1 MRFSKEN
8 ILHPYIFIIFAWRN
22 VDYSVKTE
30 FYIAHRLS
38 KREAGNKAGIM
49 ERVAVVA
56 TSVSLAVI
64 VITLS
69 VVIGFKQDL
78 HKLIS
83 GATADVT
90 ITAPQSGGVVSSV
103 GIPQCDAVEELLADS
118 RIERRSRFTTKE
130 GVLKSDDNIVGIL
143 LKGVDSLYNTDFY
156 AERIV
161 EGRMPELGG
170 EPRKKEI
177 LLSERVAQRM
187 DVRVGDR
194 IEMVFVDDQS
204 GVLRDR
210 FVLAGLYN
218 TGVEFID
225 NSYAI
230 TDIRNVSRLYSEDI
244 ITGYDVWLKEGVD
257 TETFAKDMDYRMLEL
272 YFTDGIN
279 IEAFSIERIFPNAF
293 GWLATHDVT
302 ALVVVIIMIVVALL
316 NMTTSL
322 LIIVMERQRMIGE
335 LRALGMRRGSV
346 IRLFVFRALFILGRG
361 VIWGV
366 VSGLVLV
373 AIQHIWDVVPLP
385 SEGYILDA
393 VPTAMC
399 WGWWIVTIAGVV
411 ATTLLFMLIPATF
424 STRISPSVIMRYE

>member
-1 MRFSKEN
+1 M
-8 ILHPYIFIIFAWRN
+8 IFLPLKIIFAWLIIQYNLR
-22 VDYSVKTE
+22 TE
-30 FYIAHRLS
+30 FYIAQRLS
-38 KREAGNKAGIM
+38 KREEGNKAGIM

-56 TSVSLAVI
+56 TAVSIAVI
-64 VITLS
+64 IITLS
-69 VVIGFKQDL
+69 VVIGFKHDL

-103 GIPQCDAVEELLADS
+103 GVQRSEAVDALLMDE
-118 RIERRSRFTTKE
+118 RIERKSCFTTKE

-161 EGRMPELGG
+161 EGCMPTLGG

-177 LLSERVAQRM
+177 LLSERVAKRM
-187 DVRVGDR
+187 DICVGDR
-194 IEMVFVDDQS
+194 IEMVFVDGES

-230 TDIRNVSRLYSEDI
+230 TDIRNVARLYNEDI
-244 ITGYDVWLKEGVD
+244 ITGYDVWLCEDADV
-257 TETFAKDMDYRMLEL
+257 EAFAEEFDYKALEL
-272 YFTDGIN
+272 YFNEGIN
-279 IEAFSIERIFPNAF
+279 IEAFSIQRIFPHIF

-302 ALVVVIIMIVVALL
+302 ALVVVVIMLIVALL

-322 LIIVMERQRMIGE
+322 LIIVMERQRMIGQ

-346 IRLFVFRALFILGRG
+346 IRLFLFRALFILGRG
-361 VIWGV
+361 VVWGV
-366 VSGLVLV
+366 LIGLVLV
-373 AIQHIWDVVPLP
+373 VVQHIWSVIPLP
-385 SEGYILDA
+385 SEGYLLDA
-393 VPTAMC
+393 VPTALC
-399 WGWWIVTIAGVV
+399 WGWWIVAVAGVMV
-411 ATTLLFMLIPATF
+411 ATLLFMLIPAAF

>member
-1 MRFSKEN
+1 M
-8 ILHPYIFIIFAWRN
+8 
-22 VDYSVKTE
+22 KTE
-30 FYIAHRLS
+30 FYIAQRLS
-38 KREAGNKAGIM
+38 KREEGNKAGIM

-56 TSVSLAVI
+56 TAVSVAVI
-64 VITLS
+64 IITLS
-69 VVIGFKQDL
+69 VVVGFKQDL
-78 HKLIS
+78 AKLIS

-103 GIPQCDAVEELLADS
+103 GVPRCEVVDRLLMDDRVERKS
-118 RIERRSRFTTKE
+118 CFTTKE

-161 EGRMPELGG
+161 EGRLPELGG

-177 LLSERVAQRM
+177 MLSERVARRM
-187 DVRVGDR
+187 DVAVGDR
-194 IEMVFVDDQS
+194 IEMVFVDGES

-210 FVLAGLYN
+210 FLLSGLYD

-230 TDIRNVSRLYSEDI
+230 TDIRNVARLYNEDI
-244 ITGYDVWLKEGVD
+244 ITGYDLWLKEGVD
-257 TETFAKDMDYRMLEL
+257 AELFAEDMDSRMLEL
-272 YFTDGIN
+272 YFTDGVN
-279 IEAFSIERIFPNAF
+279 IEAFSMQRIFPHIF

-302 ALVVVIIMIVVALL
+302 ALVVVVIMLIVALL

-322 LIIVMERQRMIGE
+322 LIIVMERQKMIGQ

-346 IRLFVFRALFILGRG
+346 IRLFLFRALFTLGRG
-361 VIWGV
+361 VVWGIFVGLALV
-366 VSGLVLV
+366 VV
-373 AIQHIWDVVPLP
+373 QHLWDVIPLP
-385 SEGYILDA
+385 SEGYLLDA

-399 WGWWIVTIAGVV
+399 WGWWLVAIAGVTV
-411 ATTLLFMLIPATF
+411 ATLLFMLIPAAV

>member
-1 MRFSKEN
+1 M
-8 ILHPYIFIIFAWRN
+8 
-22 VDYSVKTE
+22 KTE
-30 FYIAHRLS
+30 FYIAQRLS
-38 KREAGNKAGIM
+38 KREEGNKAGIM

-56 TSVSLAVI
+56 TAVSVAVI
-64 VITLS
+64 IITLS
-69 VVIGFKQDL
+69 VVVGFKQDL
-78 HKLIS
+78 AKLIS

-103 GIPQCDAVEELLADS
+103 GVPRCEVVDRLLMDDRVERKS
-118 RIERRSRFTTKE
+118 CFTTKE

-161 EGRMPELGG
+161 EGRLPELGG

-177 LLSERVAQRM
+177 MLSERVARRM
-187 DVRVGDR
+187 DVAVGDR
-194 IEMVFVDDQS
+194 IEMVFVDGES

-210 FVLAGLYN
+210 FLLSGLYD

-230 TDIRNVSRLYSEDI
+230 TDIRNVARLYNEDI
-244 ITGYDVWLKEGVD
+244 ITGYDLWLKEGVD
-257 TETFAKDMDYRMLEL
+257 AELFAEDMDSRMLEL
-272 YFTDGIN
+272 YFTDGVN
-279 IEAFSIERIFPNAF
+279 IEAFSMQRIFPHIF

-302 ALVVVIIMIVVALL
+302 ALVVVVIMLIVALL

-322 LIIVMERQRMIGE
+322 LIIVMERQKMIGQ

-346 IRLFVFRALFILGRG
+346 IRLFLFRALFTLGRG
-361 VIWGV
+361 VVWGIFVGLALV
-366 VSGLVLV
+366 VV
-373 AIQHIWDVVPLP
+373 QHLWDVMPLP
-385 SEGYILDA
+385 SEGYLLDA

-399 WGWWIVTIAGVV
+399 WGWWLVAIAGVTV
-411 ATTLLFMLIPATF
+411 ATLLFMLIPAAV

>member
-1 MRFSKEN
+1 MR
-8 ILHPYIFIIFAWRN
+8 
-22 VDYSVKTE
+22 TE
-30 FYIAHRLS
+30 FYIAQRLS

-56 TSVSLAVI
+56 TAVSIAVI
-64 VITLS
+64 IVTLS
-69 VVIGFKQDL
+69 VVIGFKEDL
-78 HKLIS
+78 RELIS

-103 GIPQCDAVEELLADS
+103 GIPRSEAVDRLLRDE
-118 RIERRSRFTTKE
+118 RIERSSCFTTKE

-156 AERIV
+156 AEHII
-161 EGRMPELGG
+161 EGHLPSLGG

-177 LLSERVAQRM
+177 MLSERVARRM
-187 DVRVGDR
+187 DIEVGER
-194 IEMVFVDDQS
+194 IEMVFVDEEN
-204 GVLRDR
+204 GILRDR
-210 FVLAGLYN
+210 FVLSGLYN

-230 TDIRNVSRLYSEDI
+230 TDIRNVARLYSEDI
-244 ITGYDVWLKEGVD
+244 ITGYDVWLKGDVD
-257 TETFAKDMDYRMLEL
+257 AELFAEDMDGKMLEL
-272 YFTDGIN
+272 YFEEGIN
-279 IEAFSIERIFPNAF
+279 IEAFSMQRIFPHIF

-302 ALVVVIIMIVVALL
+302 ALVVVVIMLIVALL
-316 NMTTSL
+316 NMTTSM

-346 IRLFVFRALFILGRG
+346 VQLFLFRALFILGRG
-361 VIWGV
+361 VAWGAAL
-366 VSGLVLV
+366 GLMLV
-373 AIQHIWDVVPLP
+373 TIQHLWDVIPLP
-385 SEGYILDA
+385 SEGYLLDA

-399 WGWWIVTIAGVV
+399 WGWWIVAVAGVMV
-411 ATTLLFMLIPATF
+411 ATLLFMLIPAAL

>member
-1 MRFSKEN
+1 MKS
-8 ILHPYIFIIFAWRN
+8 
-22 VDYSVKTE
+22 E
-30 FYIAHRLS
+30 FYIAQRLS
-38 KREAGNKAGIM
+38 SKESGNKAGIM
-49 ERVAVVA
+49 ERVAMVA
-56 TSVSLAVI
+56 TAVSIAVI
-64 VITLS
+64 IITLS

-78 HKLIS
+78 QQLIS
-83 GATADVT
+83 GAMADVA

-103 GIPQCDAVEELLADS
+103 GVPRCDEVDALLSDS
-118 RIERRSRFTTKE
+118 RIERKSCFTTKE

-161 EGRMPELGG
+161 EGRLPQLSG

-177 LLSERVAQRM
+177 LLSESIAQRM
-187 DVRVGDR
+187 EAQVGDR
-194 IEMVFVDDQS
+194 IEMVFVDGQS

-210 FVLAGLYN
+210 FVLSGVYS

-230 TDIRNVSRLYSEDI
+230 TDIRNVARLYNESI

-257 TETFAKDMDYRMLEL
+257 VELFVDNMDDCMVDL
-272 YFTDGIN
+272 YFEQGID
-279 IEAFSIERIFPNAF
+279 IEAFSMQRIFPHIF

-302 ALVVVIIMIVVALL
+302 ALAVIVIMLIVALL

-322 LIIVMERQRMIGE
+322 LIIVLERQRMIGQ

-346 IRLFVFRALFILGRG
+346 IRLFLFRALFILGRG
-361 VIWGV
+361 VVWGV
-366 VSGLVLV
+366 VIGLMLV
-373 AIQHIWDVVPLP
+373 TVQHLWDVMPLP
-385 SEGYILDA
+385 SEGYLLDA

-399 WGWWIVTIAGVV
+399 WGWWIATILCVVV
-411 ATTLLFMLIPATF
+411 ATLLFMLIPAAVA
-424 STRISPSVIMRYE
+424 TRISPSVIMRYE

>member
-1 MRFSKEN
+1 
-8 ILHPYIFIIFAWRN
+8 
-22 VDYSVKTE
+22 
-30 FYIAHRLS
+30 
-38 KREAGNKAGIM
+38 M

-56 TSVSLAVI
+56 TAVSLAVI

-78 HKLIS
+78 RKLIS

-103 GIPQCDAVEELLADS
+103 GVPRSDAVEGLLRDE
-118 RIERRSRFTTKE
+118 RIERSSCFTTKE

-161 EGRMPELGG
+161 EGRLPALGG

-177 LLSERVAQRM
+177 LLSERVARKM
-187 DVRVGDR
+187 DVAVGDR
-194 IEMVFVDDQS
+194 IEMVFVDEES
-204 GVLRDR
+204 GLLRDR

-225 NSYAI
+225 NSYAL
-230 TDIRNVSRLYSEDI
+230 TDMRNVSRLYKEDI
-244 ITGYDVWLKEGVD
+244 ITGYDLWLREGAD
-257 TETFAKDMDYRMLEL
+257 IELFAEEFDYKSLEL
-272 YFTDGIN
+272 YFDEGIN
-279 IEAFSIERIFPNAF
+279 IEAFSMERIYPHIF

-302 ALVVVIIMIVVALL
+302 ALVVVIIMLIVALL

-322 LIIVMERQRMIGE
+322 LIIVLERQRMIGQ

-346 IRLFVFRALFILGRG
+346 IRLFLFRALFTLGRG
-361 VIWGV
+361 VVWGV
-366 VSGLVLV
+366 LIGLAMV
-373 AIQHIWDVVPLP
+373 AVQHIWSVIPLP
-385 SEGYILDA
+385 SEGYLLDA

-399 WGWWIVTIAGVV
+399 WGWWALAIAGVTV
-411 ATTLLFMLIPATF
+411 ATLLFMLIPAAA

>member
-1 MRFSKEN
+1 M
-8 ILHPYIFIIFAWRN
+8 
-22 VDYSVKTE
+22 KTE
-30 FYIAHRLS
+30 FYIAQRLS
-38 KREAGNKAGIM
+38 KREEGNKAGIM

-56 TSVSLAVI
+56 TAVSVAVI
-64 VITLS
+64 IITLS
-69 VVIGFKQDL
+69 VVVGFKQDL
-78 HKLIS
+78 AKLIS

-103 GIPQCDAVEELLADS
+103 GVPRCEVVDRLLMDD
-118 RIERRSRFTTKE
+118 RIERKSCFTTKE

-161 EGRMPELGG
+161 EGRLPELGG

-177 LLSERVAQRM
+177 MLSERVARRM
-187 DVRVGDR
+187 DVAVGDR
-194 IEMVFVDDQS
+194 IEMVFVDGES

-210 FVLAGLYN
+210 FLLSGLYD

-230 TDIRNVSRLYSEDI
+230 TDIRNVARLYNEDI
-244 ITGYDVWLKEGVD
+244 ITGYDLWLKEGVD
-257 TETFAKDMDYRMLEL
+257 AELFAEDMDSRMLEL
-272 YFTDGIN
+272 YFTDGVN
-279 IEAFSIERIFPNAF
+279 IEAFSMQRIFPHIF

-302 ALVVVIIMIVVALL
+302 ALVVVVIMLIVALL

-322 LIIVMERQRMIGE
+322 LIIVMERQKMIGQ

-346 IRLFVFRALFILGRG
+346 IRLFLFRALFTLGRG
-361 VIWGV
+361 VVWGIFVGLALV
-366 VSGLVLV
+366 VV
-373 AIQHIWDVVPLP
+373 QHLWDVMPLP
-385 SEGYILDA
+385 SEGYLLDA

-399 WGWWIVTIAGVV
+399 WGWWLVAIAGVTV
-411 ATTLLFMLIPATF
+411 ATLIFMLIPAAV